1 MKKSEML
8 EKISEYYDRE
18 FGRENG
24 VYAYAGVLSVFVTED
39 NLQKI
44 MKRNGIK

>member
-18 FGRENG
+18 FGRDNG
-24 VYAYAGVLSVFVTED
+24 VYAYAGVLSVFVTEE

-44 MKRNGIK
+44 MKLNGIK

>member
-1 MKKSEML
+1 MSKSEML
-8 EKISEYYDRE
+8 EKISNYYDKE

-24 VYAYAGVLSVFVTED
+24 VYAYAGVLSVFVTEE

-44 MKRNGIK
+44 MELNKIK